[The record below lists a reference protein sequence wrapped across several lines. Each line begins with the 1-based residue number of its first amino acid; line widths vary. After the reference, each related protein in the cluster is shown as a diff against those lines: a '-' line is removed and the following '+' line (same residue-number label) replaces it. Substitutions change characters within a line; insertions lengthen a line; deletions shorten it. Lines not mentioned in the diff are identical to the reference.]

1 MKGIPGW
8 ALTEDHKADHW
19 QDLFVNGLMPLT
31 SNKEEK
37 HLFDLL
43 RGQSYTFLNKAVS
56 YWGNVQI
63 NTNCVKMINV
73 QYSEGEK
80 KKKKSYK
87 LNTIRAKRKWNT
99 WLSHSRLENSCSW
112 SGHRSKIKHPVG
124 NRSHDASQPIV
135 TVRVV
140 THEALTG
147 TSFSVY
153 ICKTEAAECHVVVV
167 KSSMEFNKR
176 KVTVIIRWG
185 RSSTPWCFLL
195 GFSICFVLRLLL
207 LRRLQPGEPLVDLM
221 EAKSYVNS
229 SAQLVPNKTVSNYCR
244 CFI

>member
-1 MKGIPGW
+1 
-8 ALTEDHKADHW
+8 
-19 QDLFVNGLMPLT
+19 MPLT
-31 SNKEEK
+31 SNNEEK

-43 RGQSYTFLNKAVS
+43 RGQSYLFLNKAVS

-63 NTNCVKMINV
+63 NTNCVKMINM
-73 QYSEGEK
+73 QYSEK

-153 ICKTEAAECHVVVV
+153 ICETEAAECHVVVV

-176 KVTVIIRWG
+176 KATVITRWG
-185 RSSTPWCFLL
+185 RSSTPWCF
-195 GFSICFVLRLLL
+195 C
-207 LRRLQPGEPLVDLM
+207 LVSQSASSSD
-221 EAKSYVNS
+221 SSS
-229 SAQLVPNKTVSNYCR
+229 SAVSSQVSHWLTWRRWKVMLTPPPNLYKIKPFLITAGVLFKSHCDVITVPGIKL
-244 CFI
+244 FLFQGILG